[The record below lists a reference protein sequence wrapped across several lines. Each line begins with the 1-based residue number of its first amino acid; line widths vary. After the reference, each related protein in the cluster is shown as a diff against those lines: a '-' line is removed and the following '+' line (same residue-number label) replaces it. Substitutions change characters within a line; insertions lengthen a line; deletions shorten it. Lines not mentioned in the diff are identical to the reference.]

1 MPNKY
6 LISFLFAVCIILGG
20 GSARSQM
27 PPQNI
32 PQNAPAGEAVP
43 QPEVPKQISIIKIEN
58 NLLSVELVNANF
70 GEVIQSIAQKA
81 GFTIAGYSDTYST
94 KVTTKF
100 NDYEID
106 RGFARLFSLV
116 KESNYLIS
124 YDTKGSIAKLEVYG
138 TAATVGVPH
147 SPGMPQTP
155 PVRPQFRPSPPAALP
170 QPATPATPATP
181 RFTRPAARR
190 FPQTAP
196 QPSARPFPQLTPH
209 PAPAEDEEP
218 QDIEPED
225 SPEQDIKEIP
235 YIPPQKKPVYIP
247 PIKR

>member
-6 LISFLFAVCIILGG
+6 LISFLSSVCIIFGG
-20 GSARSQM
+20 GSAYSQM
-27 PPQNI
+27 PPPNI
-32 PQNAPAGEAVP
+32 LQSAPAGEAVP
-43 QPEVPKQISIIKIEN
+43 QPEVPKQISIITIEN
-58 NLLSVELVNANF
+58 NRLSVELANANF

-81 GFTIAGYSDTYST
+81 GFSIAGYSDTFST

-100 NDYEID
+100 NNLEID

-138 TAATVGVPH
+138 TAATLSVPH
-147 SPGMPQTP
+147 SPAMPQTSP
-155 PVRPQFRPSPPAALP
+155 ARPQVRPSTPAALP
-170 QPATPATPATP
+170 QRMTP
-181 RFTRPAARR
+181 RITRPAAR
-190 FPQTAP
+190 
-196 QPSARPFPQLTPH
+196 PFPQATPQ
-209 PAPAEDEEP
+209 PAPAEQEHEP
-218 QDIEPED
+218 LDIEQED
-225 SPEQDIKEIP
+225 IPDQDIKEIP